1 MIKKRVFKTK
11 VFSRLISKKIIPDQ
25 DILKAVNEMENG
37 LYDADLGGNVYKKR
51 IAVGNR
57 GKNHGA
63 RTIVATRFSKH
74 WYFIFGFKK
83 NERNNINNVE
93 LANLINIAEFLLDLT
108 SEQIDKLIHEKMLME
123 VMYDNHKK

>member
-57 GKNHGA
+57 GKKIMEHV
-63 RTIVATRFSKH
+63 RLLQH
-74 WYFIFGFKK
+74 D
-83 NERNNINNVE
+83 
-93 LANLINIAEFLLDLT
+93 LINIGILYLALKRT
-108 SEQIDKLIHEKMLME
+108 NVIT
-123 VMYDNHKK
+123 